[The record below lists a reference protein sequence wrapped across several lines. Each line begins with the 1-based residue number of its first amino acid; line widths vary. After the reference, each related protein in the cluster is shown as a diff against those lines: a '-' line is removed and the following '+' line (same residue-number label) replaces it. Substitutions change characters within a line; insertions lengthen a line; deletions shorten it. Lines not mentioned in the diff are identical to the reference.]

1 MNCERYRALLSCVL
15 DGEGSAEDREALRQH
30 EAVCPDCARLR
41 VEWESL
47 QNGLDSLCAAVPP
60 LPEECHQRWV
70 SRVEE
75 EAEAMND
82 QKERKPFR
90 RAQWTRALSIAA
102 ALVFVVGGTLLTRDS
117 LLQTAKSPQLTAASV
132 KDTPVE
138 TESWDD
144 GAAAGGGMVGYA
156 MQSSMTRAVAND
168 AAMPMAE
175 AEEAKESGAQESKI
189 IRTASLTLATQEY
202 DTALESLRAL
212 CKEMQGY
219 ESWSSESTSSATGL
233 RSINLTL
240 RIPAASLDAFLQGT
254 AAAGRVTYRSETM
267 DDVTDSYYDTRARL
281 ETQQALMARL
291 QSLVT
296 DAANLADIL
305 ELESKIADT
314 QYQID
319 RLTSSL
325 ATTDKRVNY
334 ATVDLT
340 LREESPANQLTSDI
354 PWSKRLQSALQAG
367 VSAFVSF
374 LQDASV
380 FLVAALP
387 FLAIVAI
394 VAIIIR
400 KRRKR

>member
-41 VEWESL
+41 AEWESL

-75 EAEAMND
+75 EAEAMNEK
-82 QKERKPFR
+82 KERKPFR

-117 LLQTAKSPQLTAASV
+117 LLQTAKSPQLTASRV
-132 KDTPVE
+132 SDVPVE

-144 GAAAGGGMVGYA
+144 GAAAGGGYVGYA
-156 MQSSMTRAVAND
+156 LQSSMSRSAPND
-168 AAMPMAE
+168 AAAPMAETAE
-175 AEEAKESGAQESKI
+175 AEEAGAQESKI

-212 CKEMQGY
+212 CREMQGY

-240 RIPAASLDAFLQGT
+240 RIPSASLDAFLQGT

-296 DAANLADIL
+296 DAANLSDLL

-354 PWSKRLQSALQAG
+354 PWPKRLQSALQAG
-367 VSAFVSF
+367 VSAFISF

-387 FLAIVAI
+387 FLALVTLIVL
-394 VAIIIR
+394 IIR
-400 KRRKR
+400 KKKR

>member
-41 VEWESL
+41 AEWESL

-82 QKERKPFR
+82 KKERKPFW

-117 LLQTAKSPQLTAASV
+117 LLQTAKSPQLTTMSV
-132 KDTPVE
+132 RDTPVE
-138 TESWDD
+138 TESRDN
-144 GAAAGGGMVGYA
+144 GAAAGGGYVGYA
-156 MQSSMTRAVAND
+156 MQSSMSRAVAND
-168 AAMPMAE
+168 AAAMPKTVEM
-175 AEEAKESGAQESKI
+175 EEAGEQESKI

-202 DTALESLRAL
+202 DAALESLRAL
-212 CKEMQGY
+212 CKEMNGY

-233 RSINLTL
+233 RSASLTL
-240 RIPAASLDAFLQGT
+240 RIPSESLDAFLQGT
-254 AAAGRVTYRSETM
+254 AVAGRVTYRSETM

-296 DAANLADIL
+296 DAANLSDIL

-319 RLTSSL
+319 RLTASL
-325 ATTDKRVNY
+325 ATTDKRVQY

-340 LREESPANQLTSDI
+340 LREESPASQLTADI
-354 PWSKRLQSALQAG
+354 PWHQRLQSALQAG

-394 VAIIIR
+394 IALIIR
-400 KRRKR
+400 KRKKKQ